1 MAAPGRSLCP
11 SQARRLT
18 EWCQKRS
25 ALLPRTILVFWF
37 GFNPLIAPV
46 GKIFRADRCTDAP
59 AKSLCFSPMTHLL
72 SMLCFSPMTH
82 LLSMLCFSPMTHLLS
97 MLCFSPMT
105 HLLSMLCFS
114 PMTHLLSMLCFS
126 PMTHLLSMLCFSP
139 MTHLLSMLCF
149 SPMTHLLSMLC
160 FSPMTHLL
168 SMLCVLIKIL
178 SHDSAKKKTE
188 RLKVF
193 RFRAFIGCF
202 QVTSWE

>member
-105 HLLSMLCFS
+105 HLLSMLC
-114 PMTHLLSMLCFS
+114 
-126 PMTHLLSMLCFSP
+126 
-139 MTHLLSMLCF
+139 
-149 SPMTHLLSMLC
+149 
-160 FSPMTHLL
+160 
-168 SMLCVLIKIL
+168 VLIKIL

-202 QVTSWE
+202 QVTSWEWRVNPWQHIGLVLIHDSTLVWF